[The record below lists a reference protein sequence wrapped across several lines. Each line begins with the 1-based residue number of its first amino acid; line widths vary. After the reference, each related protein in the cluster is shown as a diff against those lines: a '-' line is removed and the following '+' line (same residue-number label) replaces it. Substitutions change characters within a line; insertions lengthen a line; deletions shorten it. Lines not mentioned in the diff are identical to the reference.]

1 MKIKI
6 FSLLAVASLV
16 LAVSFF
22 SVTHAAPNK
31 TNTPAAPAANALPA
45 TPAAAAPAP
54 AEPHPEIRE
63 ALGALRRAKGH
74 MEHAAHDF
82 GGHRVDAL
90 RATDEAI
97 KQLEICLKYDK
108 D

>member
-1 MKIKI
+1 MKTRIV
-6 FSLLAVASLV
+6 SLLAVASLI
-16 LAVSFF
+16 LAF
-22 SVTHAAPNK
+22 SLLSSTHAAPNN
-31 TNTPAAPAANALPA
+31 TNMPATPAANALPA
-45 TPAAAAPAP
+45 TPAEATP

-63 ALGALRRAKGH
+63 ALGALRRAKAH
-74 MEHAAHDF
+74 LEHAAHDF

-97 KQLEICLKYDK
+97 RQLEICLKYDK